1 MLSTTRRSCTTAVP
15 MVNSRDA
22 HRMMKGQLG
31 PAMPSTPA
39 VSFLIPARNRP
50 EELKAALAS
59 CLAQSCDAWEA
70 LVVDDHSESAD
81 LQLSLIHI

>member
-1 MLSTTRRSCTTAVP
+1 

-81 LQLSLIHI
+81 LQGLVEAFGDCLLYTSDAADE